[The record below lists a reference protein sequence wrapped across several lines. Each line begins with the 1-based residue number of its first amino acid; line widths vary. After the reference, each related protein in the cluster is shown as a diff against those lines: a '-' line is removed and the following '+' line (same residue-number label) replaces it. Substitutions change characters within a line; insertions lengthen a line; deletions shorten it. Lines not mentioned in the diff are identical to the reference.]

1 MVVGRAK
8 HGKRVTRYDVLLFL
22 QLGGIIS
29 LLSRGGKERKRLSYR
44 YRSIFPWRNFF
55 SRRKKNFIRMMKGA
69 DFR

>member
-29 LLSRGGKERKRLSYR
+29 LLSRGGKERKRLSYH
-44 YRSIFPWRNFF
+44 YRSIFP
-55 SRRKKNFIRMMKGA
+55 
-69 DFR
+69 